1 MWWYNMDFERL
12 RSFYIVAREKSISR
26 AASIVGLSQPAIT
39 RQIQSL
45 EDAVGVRLLNRHA
58 RRGIVLTSKGELFFE
73 RTKQVLSEIDSL
85 STCLHADKKPEG
97 KLLISCNHGSA
108 ALWLTRI
115 LPGFM
120 KDYPD
125 VQVQVLCSDE
135 EMDFKMQRSDVALTT
150 YVSSEQTDLVSVF
163 LAKLY
168 LKIYASSQ
176 YLKKFG
182 TPEKAKDLDQHRILS
197 FGGIPHQDVRF
208 IDWLLWE
215 GTTDGKVRNPYL
227 QINSNV
233 ALYEA
238 ANRGIGVV
246 ALSQMTQLPSDT
258 KLVNILPKLKSPE
271 INYYCV
277 YPKNNEDMPN
287 VRAFKEYLMKIA
299 AEELK

>member
-1 MWWYNMDFERL
+1 MDFERL

-26 AASIVGLSQPAIT
+26 AAGIVGLSQPAIT

-85 STCLHADKKPEG
+85 STCLHADRKPEG

-108 ALWLTRI
+108 SLWLTRL

-125 VQVQVLCSDE
+125 VHVQILCTDE
-135 EMDFKMQRSDVALTT
+135 EMDFKMQRSDVALTS
-150 YVSSEQTDLVSVF
+150 YVSSEQTDLVSIF
-163 LAKLY
+163 LAKIH
-168 LKIYASSQ
+168 LKVYANTQ

-182 TPEKAKDLDQHRILS
+182 TPGKAEDLDQHRILS
-197 FGGIPHQDVRF
+197 FGGMPNQDIRF

-215 GTTDGKVRNPYL
+215 GASDGKIRTPYL
-227 QINSNV
+227 QVNSNV

-238 ANRGIGVV
+238 ANRGMGIV
-246 ALSQMTQLPSDT
+246 ALSQMTQIPSDT
-258 KLVNILPKLKSPE
+258 KLVNILPDLKSPE
-271 INYYCV
+271 VNYYCV

-287 VRAFKEYLMKIA
+287 VKAFKSYLQKVA
-299 AEELK
+299 AEEL